1 MLNSSLFIHKSQL
14 EPRNTFLNTPH
25 EMSFTSNINSVS
37 QSEKSVPNKVK
48 SFIEMSF
55 EERQEKLNV
64 AQKIAEQ
71 VNKPQLPK
79 LPKLIP
85 KLSYTLKADILP
97 SSIIS
102 QPKTEPAKP
111 LERKKTNY
119 RLTKHNPS
127 LSSGPSP

>member
-111 LERKKTNY
+111 LEREKK
-119 RLTKHNPS
+119 PIS
-127 LSSGPSP
+127 D